1 MITII
6 ARWEDTQMLPQYEY
20 QLWRQL
26 KGAFL
31 VNKIIFTGIAP
42 DMEAYQLEQYATM
55 EEALAVAVGDRVFL
69 EPTGIKG
76 LLDIPTGDIVLITG
90 NTGQNNLAHA
100 QAVETYKIASP
111 ASTHLYP
118 TEAAAIALATRY
130 GQ

>member
-6 ARWEDTQMLPQYEY
+6 ARWEDAQMLPQYEY

-26 KGAFL
+26 KGAFE
-31 VNKIIFTGIAP
+31 VNRIIYTGIVP
-42 DMEAYQLEQYATM
+42 NIESYQLEQYATM
-55 EEALAVAVGDRVFL
+55 EEALAVAVGARVFL
-69 EPTGIKG
+69 EPTGTKG

-90 NTGQNNLAHA
+90 NTNNNNLVHA
-100 QAVETYKIASP
+100 QAGETYKIASP

-118 TEAAAIALATRY
+118 SEAAAIALAVRY